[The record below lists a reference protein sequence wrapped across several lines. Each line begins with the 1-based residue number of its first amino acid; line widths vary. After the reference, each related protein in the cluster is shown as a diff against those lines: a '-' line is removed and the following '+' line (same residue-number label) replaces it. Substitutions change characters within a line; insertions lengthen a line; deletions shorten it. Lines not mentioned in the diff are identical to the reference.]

1 MATDL
6 ARKYKVHAALKP
18 ILEHDPTTTV
28 PGRSQML
35 APSFGPSASD
45 LSSDNSSY
53 HGGDNQSV
61 SSWLDDEEEGAKRSR
76 TASPSADPDSPRRGG
91 LLDRRS
97 KPNTPRSNLG
107 VASIQAE
114 NGREAS
120 PRRVGRPRQPAK
132 RPLPQYQYTDPDYIQ
147 PLTTPTT
154 VIRREDIMKPADRQ
168 RQILMEIFKEETT
181 QNIAQILDLLLDKQ
195 AMKRAQESGM
205 GVPPNNSFMEVDMAL
220 DLEGHTALH
229 WATALGR
236 VRTVRALLR
245 HRANP
250 KQLNFSGQTAL
261 MRAVFVVNNFENGTF
276 SEMLDL
282 LSDVVFYCDNSGKTL
297 LHHICITSGEAMS
310 PQLQLASKN
319 YMRTLLI
326 WLDENG
332 GRLPVYIDFQ
342 DKHGDS
348 ALMLAARYSN
358 ATLVEMLMSIG
369 ARIDIR
375 NSANISALEYAA
387 GNAAML
393 ALLTEP
399 HRSRVL

>member
-1 MATDL
+1 
-6 ARKYKVHAALKP
+6 
-18 ILEHDPTTTV
+18 
-28 PGRSQML
+28 ML

-61 SSWLDDEEEGAKRSR
+61 SSWLDDDEERARKSR
-76 TASPSADPDSPRRGG
+76 TASPSGDPDSPRRGG

-107 VASIQAE
+107 MHAE
-114 NGREAS
+114 NGRDAS
-120 PRRVGRPRQPAK
+120 PRRVGRPKHTAK
-132 RPLPQYQYTDPDYIQ
+132 RQLPQHQYTDPDYIQ
-147 PLTTPTT
+147 PLTTNSTL
-154 VIRREDIMKPADRQ
+154 IRREDIMKPADRQ
-168 RQILMEIFKEETT
+168 REILMEIFKEETT
-181 QNIAQILDLLLDKQ
+181 QNIAKILDLLLDKQ
-195 AMKRAQESGM
+195 AMKRFQESGM
-205 GVPPNNSFMEVDMAL
+205 TPPPNQSFMEVDMAL

-261 MRAVFVVNNFENGTF
+261 MRAVFVVNNFENSTF
-276 SEMLDL
+276 SEVLDL

-297 LHHICITSGEAMS
+297 LHHIAITSGEAQS
-310 PQLQLASKN
+310 AQLQLASKN
-319 YMRTLLI
+319 YMRTLLS

-332 GRLPVYIDFQ
+332 GRLPVFIDFQ

-348 ALMLAARYSN
+348 ALMVAARYNN
-358 ATLVEMLMSIG
+358 AVLVEMLMSFG
-369 ARIDIR
+369 ARTDIR
-375 NSANISALEYAA
+375 NSANVAAQDYAA
-387 GNAAML
+387 SNPAII
-393 ALLTEP
+393 ALLNEP
-399 HRSRVL
+399 HRSRVRFIGLKLITTDIFGHS